1 MGNFPALRLRQ
12 DSLVLAPLEGLT
24 TAVYRRTL
32 FRRNVDIDGA
42 VAPFIGTIRGLKRYA
57 YHLRDILPEA
67 NNSAVP
73 LIPQILGRDPEGVE
87 VVARACANLGYS
99 QVNWNIGCPV
109 PNVVRKKRG
118 SGILP
123 HPEMVEQVL
132 ERLCRPGMPAFSLK
146 MRLGLNSSSDWRSL
160 LPVINN
166 YQVDFVVLH
175 PRTGTQMYRGV
186 PDEEAYGE
194 FLSQCRHPVCYSG
207 DIRSFED
214 YSRLAAAFPSTT
226 GWMLGRGI
234 LSRPVLAEEIRQQ
247 HYVSFSLTDALA
259 FLDELK
265 NGFLNEGHH
274 KKWVLGKMK
283 LHFSYL
289 KQGCDNADAAM
300 VFWSELRKTTDWN
313 SFLELFDAHSLRR

>member
-1 MGNFPALRLRQ
+1 M
-12 DSLVLAPLEGLT
+12 LT
-24 TAVYRRTL
+24 ICGIFCLRRTTVL
-32 FRRNVDIDGA
+32 FHLFPKFSA
-42 VAPFIGTIRGLKRYA
+42 AIRKGWRW
-57 YHLRDILPEA
+57 LPGPA
-67 NNSAVP
+67 
-73 LIPQILGRDPEGVE
+73 QD
-87 VVARACANLGYS
+87 LGYS

-123 HPEMVEQVL
+123 HPKMVEQVL

-166 YQVDFVVLH
+166 YQIDFVVLH

-194 FLSQCRHPVCYSG
+194 FLSLCQYPVCYSG

-214 YSRLAAAFPSTT
+214 YSRLAAAFPATT

-234 LSRPVLAEEIRQQ
+234 LSRPSLAEEIRQQ
-247 HYVSFSLTDALA
+247 RHLSFSLTDALA

-313 SFLELFDAHSLRR
+313 SFLELFDTYSLRR